1 MKKEIMNGVLV
12 FALMAMAGCSS
23 SNNAASSGSATEQPV
38 TSSGPA
44 IKSGYGFDQWQ
55 QGPLGDV
62 FFEFDSADLTPQ
74 AEQQLKDNAAW
85 LESNP
90 ANKTTIEGHCD
101 SRGTSEYNIALGE
114 RRSSSAKEYL
124 VRLGIAS
131 SRLESVSYGEERPF
145 DQGQNDEAW
154 AKNRRD
160 HFVVK

>member
-1 MKKEIMNGVLV
+1 MKKHVINGVLV
-12 FALMAMAGCSS
+12 LALMATAGCSS
-23 SNNAASSGSATEQPV
+23 SNNASTGGTGVEQPV
-38 TSSGPA
+38 TTSGPSL
-44 IKSGYGFDQWQ
+44 KTGYGFDQWQ

-62 FFEFDSADLTPQ
+62 FFEFDSADLSPE
-74 AEQQLKDNAAW
+74 AEQQLKENAAW

-90 ANKTTIEGHCD
+90 RNSTIIEGHCD

-145 DQGQNDEAW
+145 GSGENEEAW

-160 HFVVK
+160 HFVLK